1 MESEWVMNLRYLLSP
16 ALSLLALVSSA
27 TAGITFGPV
36 LAQPGESVHLVT
48 HTETPGGT
56 LQKTVEGKSS
66 SGSISMTRDRDLV
79 WTFRAPAADGTR
91 RGMVRVNNLSS
102 STVTKIHGSK
112 EEKTNDTSPLN
123 GKMFAMSKT
132 PAGDWKFELDGS
144 VPYSRIQT
152 EIDELTIYLKR
163 NWYPDREVNVGDS
176 WEFDPAWVK
185 MIIQKD
191 LSKAQTIG
199 TMKLR
204 QVRSSEKRRVAVIDI
219 TIHSTGADFQTDGSE
234 TQASVELTG
243 QTVVNLDT
251 MLDESLELKGTITT
265 ASNKAGETTKL
276 KLPLKVV
283 VNKSFT
289 HDTPTP

>member
-1 MESEWVMNLRYLLSP
+1 MNGRHLLSP
-16 ALSLLALVSSA
+16 SLFLMALLSPA

-36 LAQPGESVHLVT
+36 IAQPGESVHLIT

-56 LQKTVEGKSS
+56 LKKTVDGKSS
-66 SGSISMTRDRDLV
+66 SGTVFMTRERDLV
-79 WTFRAPAADGTR
+79 WTFRAPASDGTR
-91 RGMVRVNNLSS
+91 RGMVRINNLSTS
-102 STVTKIHGSK
+102 AVTKIHGGK
-112 EEKTNDTSPLN
+112 EEKTSDTSPLN
-123 GKMFAMSKT
+123 GKMFAMSKS
-132 PAGDWKFELDGS
+132 PSGDWKFELDGS

-163 NWYPDREVNVGDS
+163 NWYPDREVKVGDS

-234 TQASVELTG
+234 SQAAVELTG

-251 MLDESLELKGTITT
+251 MLDESLELKGTLTT
-265 ASNKAGETTKL
+265 ASTNAGESTKVT
-276 KLPLKVV
+276 LPLKVV

-289 HDTPTP
+289 HDTAKP